1 MEVIHPR
8 CCVIDIHKESVV
20 ACLRL
25 QEGRRVKTE
34 VRRFGTTTAELLRLH
49 EWLSHAACT
58 HVAME
63 STSVYLETGLQPPR
77 GELRGSFGQCVPH
90 QGRARPQDRRE
101 GLRVDREP
109 PGAWTHPR
117 QLHSAATDPRL
128 ARSHAT
134 SEKPYADRV
143 KATNRV
149 HKLLET
155 ANIKLANV
163 VADVL
168 GVSGR
173 AMLDA
178 LVAGE
183 TDPEP
188 LAKLA
193 KGSLTPKVKP
203 LAEALRSRFTS
214 HHAFLLGQM
223 LTQLDQLAALIA
235 RCDVRILEVSKPFE
249 PEIQRLQT
257 IVGVGRRSAEVL
269 VSEIGV
275 DMSRFSSAGHLASWA
290 RICPGSYESAGKRRS
305 AGTGTG
311 NNWLKTTL
319 LESAWAAAHSRKSY
333 LGAQFRRISK
343 RRGPKRAGIAVAHS
357 ILVIAYHT
365 LRNGVDFNDLGADY
379 FDRMNSAKL
388 KRYHLRRLAELGCDV
403 SALAVS
409 A

>member
-183 TDPEP
+183 ADPQA
-188 LAKLA
+188 LAKACEGQPHPEGEAAGGGAARPVYVAPCLPPRA
-193 KGSLTPKVKP
+193 DAHATGS
-203 LAEALRSRFTS
+203 
-214 HHAFLLGQM
+214 
-223 LTQLDQLAALIA
+223 
-235 RCDVRILEVSKPFE
+235 
-249 PEIQRLQT
+249 
-257 IVGVGRRSAEVL
+257 VG
-269 VSEIGV
+269 GV
-275 DMSRFSSAGHLASWA
+275 DRAMRCPHPRGLEAVRTRDPAPADDRRCGTTFGGGTGVRDRRGHVSVLERRPSGFVGAHLSGQL
-290 RICPGSYESAGKRRS
+290 RKRR
-305 AGTGTG
+305 
-311 NNWLKTTL
+311 
-319 LESAWAAAHSRKSY
+319 
-333 LGAQFRRISK
+333 
-343 RRGPKRAGIAVAHS
+343 
-357 ILVIAYHT
+357 
-365 LRNGVDFNDLGADY
+365 
-379 FDRMNSAKL
+379 
-388 KRYHLRRLAELGCDV
+388 
-403 SALAVS
+403 
-409 A
+409 